1 MSKSYLYVA
10 SYYDKKGREV
20 SIKDKKIGT
29 TTTPKEREKS
39 LNYTKGPIG
48 TTFIKLYEFDGKNT
62 ATTIEKSI
70 FHNLLSDRNTDGE
83 WFNDEDESV
92 VEMVSTT
99 IKGLSTLF
107 NINEIQL
114 EGSSSEETQT
124 IRSAASKLLV
134 IFNGNPIIEKNAKEI
149 YLKTLQEIGL
159 DKILTIES
167 DSIIRD
173 SNPDYRFIKVGDYFV
188 NTNFSNNSKYTILSR
203 ISETLNLDL
212 KVELN

>member
-62 ATTIEKSI
+62 ATIIEKSI

-92 VEMVSTT
+92 VEMVNTT
-99 IKGLSTLF
+99 IKGLSFSF

-124 IRSAASKLLV
+124 IRSAASKLSV
-134 IFNGNPIIEKNAKEI
+134 ILNGNPIIEKNAKEI

-159 DKILTIES
+159 DKIFTIES

-173 SNPDYRFIKVGDYFV
+173 SNPDYRFIKIGDYFV

>member
-1 MSKSYLYVA
+1 LYVA

-92 VEMVSTT
+92 VEMVNTT

-188 NTNFSNNSKYTILSR
+188 NTNFSNNIKYTILSR

>member
-92 VEMVSTT
+92 VEMVNTT

-173 SNPDYRFIKVGDYFV
+173 SNPDYRFIKVDDYFV
-188 NTNFSNNSKYTILSR
+188 NINFSNNSKYTILSR

>member
-92 VEMVSTT
+92 VEMVNTT

-188 NTNFSNNSKYTILSR
+188 NTNFSNNIKYTILSR